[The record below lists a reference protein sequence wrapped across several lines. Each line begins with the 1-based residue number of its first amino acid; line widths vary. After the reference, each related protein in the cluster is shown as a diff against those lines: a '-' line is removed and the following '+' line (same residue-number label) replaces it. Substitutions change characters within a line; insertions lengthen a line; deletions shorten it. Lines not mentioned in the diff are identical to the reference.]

1 MNCHLANTLKSL
13 RQSILVIGY
22 GSPLRSDDG
31 VGQEIAKQVTA
42 WGIPNVEAIAVHQ
55 LTPEL
60 VELLAKVDSA
70 IFIDAYP
77 AAADQKIQVRLLEL
91 AESGITS
98 GHWCEPQVLLAMTQA
113 LYGNHPQAWWVMVPG
128 VNFEL
133 GECFSAVANQGMKAA
148 LQEIEQLMKSART
161 ESCMKLE

>member
-1 MNCHLANTLKSL
+1 MDCHLAATLKSL
-13 RQSILVIGY
+13 HRSILVIGY

-31 VGQEIAKQVTA
+31 VGQQIAKAIAA
-42 WGIPNVEAIAVHQ
+42 WGMPNVKAIAVHQ

-60 VELLAKVDSA
+60 VELLAKVDIA

-77 AAADQKIQVRLLEL
+77 ATADQEIQVRPLEP

-113 LYGNHPQAWWVMVPG
+113 LYSKYPQAWWVMVPG
-128 VNFEL
+128 INFEL
-133 GECFSAVANQGMKAA
+133 GDCFSAVANQGIEAA
-148 LQEIEQLMKSART
+148 LQEIEQLMQSTRT
-161 ESCMKLE
+161 ELCMKLG